1 MPLDTPSRPVS
12 KPVGYLAARKG
23 GEWSAE
29 IAKHLYFHDAETPV
43 QELIERCRKEPVHF
57 TTEDKERFCGPG
69 KLFTLWDQP
78 EGYVILDADIHAF
91 RRDLDLPEK
100 DLVLV
105 IPSSIEGVPVIRV
118 AAEAFRPWLSYNT
131 ILRLLVLPE
140 GMTEIAPG
148 ALAPLAFE
156 NLALP
161 STLVDFGEHALD
173 LSKLT
178 TVTSPQ
184 ETRFYVA
191 EGNPRYEARDGFL
204 LTNEG
209 RELVMAEYPYPE
221 TLQLPKGL
229 EHINRNAFV
238 KGGGIP
244 HAVVCPETLETTKDT
259 LDEQVLWVRQNNTA
273 FARFLEKERLFGVSP
288 RYIERDGMTYDLAE
302 DGTAFLAKS
311 PAVASHVSIPAQVD
325 GHTVT
330 RIAERALPRHLK
342 MLDAPA
348 SIRTI
353 GGNNPCDD
361 LAKLILV
368 NGLEEIGPRSFTA
381 TRLSD
386 PVFLPASVKHVGMGS
401 FAGCWLML
409 EEYGCTVRIPSFS
422 RHALFTERGSKPFF
436 NMDAYDALLCGKRMV
451 TDRMQC
457 ILHRLDSDAPISADN
472 LDTMISWIR
481 QDTDA
486 VMEQVAL
493 RGSVRLV
500 KMLAEAGFYTEE
512 ASETQCDLLRTAHR
526 NDSLAW
532 LMKWRSTAFA
542 PQKKRPSARF
552 AL

>member
-1 MPLDTPSRPVS
+1 MPLDTPGRPSS

-29 IAKHLYFHDAETPV
+29 IAAHLYFHDAETPI
-43 QELIERCRKEPVHF
+43 QELIERCRKNPVKF
-57 TTEDKERFCGPG
+57 TAEDKEQFCGPG

-105 IPSSIEGVPVIRV
+105 IPSAIEGIPVIRV

-161 STLVDFGEHALD
+161 STLTDFGEHAMD

-184 ETRFYVA
+184 ETRFHVA
-191 EGNPRYEARDGFL
+191 EGNSRYEARDGFL
-204 LTNEG
+204 LANES

-221 TLQLPKGL
+221 TLTLPDGL
-229 EHINRNAFV
+229 QHIERNAFI

-244 HAVVCPETLETTKDT
+244 HAVVCPESLEATKDT
-259 LDEQVLWVRQNNTA
+259 LDEQVLWIRQNGTA

-288 RYIERDGMTYDLAE
+288 RYIEHGGMTYDLA
-302 DGTAFLAKS
+302 DDDTAFLAKS
-311 PAVASHVSIPAQVD
+311 PTVASHVAIPAQVG
-325 GHTVT
+325 GHAVT

-342 MLDAPA
+342 TLDVPA
-348 SIRTI
+348 SVREI

-361 LAKLILV
+361 LAKLILAHGV
-368 NGLEEIGPRSFTA
+368 EGIGPRSFTA
-381 TRLSD
+381 TRMD
-386 PVFLPASVKHVGMGS
+386 EPVFLPASVKHVGMGS
-401 FAGCWLML
+401 FAGCWLEL

-422 RHALFTERGSKPFF
+422 RHDLFTEPGSASFF
-436 NMDAYDALLCGKRMV
+436 NMDAYDELLCGKRMV
-451 TDRMQC
+451 TDRMVC
-457 ILHRLDSDAPISADN
+457 ILHRLDSDAPLSAEHQER
-472 LDTMISWIR
+472 MIAWLR
-481 QDTDA
+481 QDADA
-486 VMEQVAL
+486 VMQEAAL

-500 KMLAEAGFYTEE
+500 KALANAGFYTEE
-512 ASETQCDLLRTAHR
+512 SSEAQCDLLRTAHR
-526 NDSLAW
+526 SDSLAW

-542 PQKKRPSARF
+542 PQKTRPSARF